1 VPVKQN
7 SRSSIQSKN
16 DLKRERYISY
26 DTHCISCDSMSIQV
40 NIRLEEDLLGEI
52 DALTKVLH
60 MSRTEW
66 IRMKIAQALQ
76 KDTLNLTEAIALEY
90 AKGRISDKELK
101 NLLGTDAKEIRFIV
115 KQLKKG
121 KKEIDQMIDKGIL

>member
-1 VPVKQN
+1 
-7 SRSSIQSKN
+7 
-16 DLKRERYISY
+16 
-26 DTHCISCDSMSIQV
+26 MSIQV
-40 NIRLEEDLLGEI
+40 NIRLEEDLLSEI

-90 AKGRISDKELK
+90 AKGRITDKELK
-101 NLLGTDAKEIRFIV
+101 DLLCTDANEIKFIV
-115 KQLKKG
+115 EHLKKG
-121 KKEIDQMIDKGIL
+121 KKEIDKMIDKGIL

>member
-1 VPVKQN
+1 
-7 SRSSIQSKN
+7 
-16 DLKRERYISY
+16 
-26 DTHCISCDSMSIQV
+26 MSTQV
-40 NIRLEEDLLGEI
+40 NIRLEEDLLSEI

-101 NLLGTDAKEIRFIV
+101 DLLGTDANEIRFIV
-115 KQLKKG
+115 KHLKKG
-121 KKEIDQMIDKGIL
+121 KKEIDKMIDKGIL